1 MKKILGMV
9 VFAAVVMS
17 FLGLTV
23 FAEEKVLTIGISK
36 EPANLNP
43 ILIPG
48 IYGEALAGNIFDTL
62 ISFKESASDPA
73 PALAERWEIT
83 EDGKSYTFFLRKGVQ
98 FHNGQE
104 LKASDVKY
112 TLEAIM
118 NPDNAS
124 PSKEFF
130 EPIETIEIVDDFT
143 ITLHLKDPYAPLLL
157 ALGNPTAGIV
167 PAALVEEVGMDS
179 FDRNPVGTGAFKFV
193 EWLTDDKIVLEKN
206 DNYFLGSPNV
216 DEVVF
221 RPIPKPEVMAAEI
234 EAGGIDIAHQLLAQD
249 VKRLG
254 EIDSLEVKTVPGL
267 SNSYLGFSFQ
277 KAPFSD
283 VRFRKAVYH
292 AVQFDAAIKGI
303 WASVGERAYSW
314 IPNGVFPD
322 DNTYMMEKA
331 LSYDKE
337 QAAALFGELKADGV
351 LEEGF
356 EFSIYTSQNP
366 YRVKIATAIATAMR
380 EYGMTAK
387 VESLEWGSLFPLLK
401 EGVGMY
407 IMGWGSV
414 PDPDRWTYKIFHSG
428 STMNFSHYE
437 LPEIDEALEL
447 GRSLV
452 GNDKRGGQY
461 KKVMR
466 KALAEDYIHIPL
478 VFKSVTAVVNKR
490 VKGFEASAQDYFH
503 LVTEKRNVSVE

>member
-1 MKKILGMV
+1 MKKNFGMV
-9 VFAAVVMS
+9 VLLAVVISS
-17 FLGLTV
+17 FSIV
-23 FAEEKVLTIGISK
+23 CSAEEKVLTIGIAK

-62 ISFKESASDPA
+62 VSFKESASDPA
-73 PALAERWEIT
+73 PALAERWEIS
-83 EDGKSYTFFLRKGVQ
+83 EDGKSYTFFLRKGVR

-104 LKASDVKY
+104 LKAGDVKY

-130 EPIETIEIVDDFT
+130 EPIETIQVVDDYT
-143 ITLHLKDPYAPLLL
+143 VTLSLKDPYAPLLL

-179 FDRNPVGTGAFKFV
+179 FDRAPVGTGAFKFV
-193 EWLTDDKIVLEKN
+193 EWLPDDKIVLEKN
-206 DNYFLGSPNV
+206 ENYFLGSPNV
-216 DEVVF
+216 DKVVY

-249 VKRLG
+249 VKRLADV
-254 EIDSLEVKTVPGL
+254 ESLEVKTVPGL
-267 SNSYLGFSFQ
+267 SNSYLGFSFE

-303 WASVGERAYSW
+303 WAGVGERAYSW

-322 DNTYMMEKA
+322 DTAYMMEKA
-331 LSYDKE
+331 LTYDKE
-337 QAAALFGELKADGV
+337 QAAALFDELKAEGI
-351 LEEGF
+351 LEEDF

-366 YRVKIATAIATAMR
+366 YRVKIATAIATALR

-428 STMNFSHYE
+428 STMNFSKYE

-452 GNDKRGGQY
+452 GNEKRGEQY

-466 KALAEDYIHIPL
+466 KALTEDYIHIPL
-478 VFKSVTAVVNKR
+478 VFKSVTAVVNTR
-490 VKGFEASAQDYFH
+490 VKDFEASPQDYFH